1 MTTDE
6 IKILNRYYSDNHK
19 RARKELEGWYSEE
32 ELNRMANAASI
43 IDYLRNNDLKAIKE
57 DQHRIIDKLVTIN
70 ANIKTLL
77 GRQQ

>member
-1 MTTDE
+1 MTTEE

-19 RARKELEGWYSEE
+19 RSRKELEGWYSEE

-43 IDYLRNNDLKAIKE
+43 IDYLRNNDLKAINE
-57 DQHRIIDKLVTIN
+57 NQHRIIDKLVTIN